1 MAVNHEVFLGTK
13 FTCETCGKV
22 YWTKSEFH
30 RHVRSHTDEAS
41 YVWLVIMPAGLWEK
55 SSSF

>member
-41 YVWLVIMPAGLWEK
+41 YVW
-55 SSSF
+55 